1 MKIDKLLDKKYNL
14 SKLKDNNIAIADSMA
29 QCIKLINKVFLLRM
43 LEKEYNDRVKYKKL
57 MIQAQQE
64 YQQTKNKKLLN
75 DIAKYHIIQFSKK
88 ISLNSDTCC
97 DW

>member
-1 MKIDKLLDKKYNL
+1 MYKTDK
-14 SKLKDNNIAIADSMA
+14 
-29 QCIKLINKVFLLRM
+29 QGFLPEM

-64 YQQTKNKKLLN
+64 YQRTKNKKLLN

-88 ISLNSDTCC
+88 ISLNSTYMRLVINILDTMITERQRQ
-97 DW
+97 